1 MQVALVQEGG
11 RTVEQVL
18 CVQQRPQ
25 LRTKALL
32 SAYPAEADRNPVPA
46 GLRRVGWQ
54 VCGGAAVS
62 LWGLAQVSDPG
73 RGQFFS

>member
-54 VCGGAAVS
+54 VCGGAAGRIA
-62 LWGLAQVSDPG
+62 LGLGAG
-73 RGQFFS
+73 RAIRVAASW